1 MKKSFLFFIACT
13 LMTTACTKQQQTTG
27 IDLNNLDLTAV
38 PQNDFYQF
46 ACGGWMEHNPLT
58 AEYSRFGSFDKLGL
72 QNLEQVNGLIQE
84 IAEEAKTE
92 KGKPKGSIEQKIG
105 DLYNLSMD
113 TARRDQEGIAAVL
126 PTLAEIEAIESR
138 EELSQALGAALDYS
152 LWAMYVDADAMNS
165 SMNIL
170 NSYQGGFS
178 LGEKEY
184 YIDEDEHTR
193 SIRAAYVAYVE
204 KLFGL
209 FGYAD
214 AAERAQTVLRMET
227 RLAKA
232 AYNNVELRDPQR
244 NYNKMTV
251 DELQA
256 LVPQVNW
263 KVYFDAL
270 GVQIDSLSVGQIPH
284 LQEAGRMLADE
295 SLEDLKTLFTWQVIE
310 GAASYLT
317 TEIYMTSFDF
327 YGRVLSGTEEPRPLW
342 KRAVSV
348 VNGTLGEA
356 VGQMYVKKYF
366 PEENKAR
373 MLALVK
379 NLQKALGI
387 RIENLEWMS
396 RETKDK
402 ALEKLNAMTI
412 KIGYPDTWRDYSA
425 LDIDP
430 ADTYYANLQRAA
442 KFEQAY
448 SLSYLGKPVDKTKWY
463 MTPQTV
469 NAYYNPSSNEI
480 CFPAG
485 ILQYPFFD
493 MSADDAFN
501 YGAIGVV
508 IGHEMTHG
516 FDDQGC
522 RFDKDGNMVNWW
534 TEADKAAF
542 DARTKVMEEAFNK
555 IEVAPGVHANGAF
568 TLGENIA
575 DHGGLQVSY
584 LAFTLNEEAKAEK
597 DRLTDR
603 DGFTPAQ
610 RFFLAYANVWAG
622 NIRPEEI
629 LQRTK
634 SDPHSLGRWR
644 VNGALPQINAW
655 YEAWNVTE
663 ESPMYV
669 APNERVSIW

>member
-1 MKKSFLFFIACT
+1 MKKIIFT
-13 LMTTACTKQQQTTG
+13 LAAFAFMTTACTTKQQTTG
-27 IDLNNLDLTAV
+27 IDLANLDTTAV

-46 ACGGWMEHNPLT
+46 ACGGWMAANPLT
-58 AEYSRFGSFDKLGL
+58 PEYSRFGSFDKLGL
-72 QNLEQVNGLIQE
+72 NNLEQVNGLIQE
-84 IAEEAKTE
+84 IAAK
-92 KGKPKGSIEQKIG
+92 KHPQGSIAQKIG
-105 DLYNLSMD
+105 DMYNLAMD
-113 TARRDQEGIAAVL
+113 TARRDQEGIEPVRK
-126 PTLAEIEAIESR
+126 TLAEIEGIEDRSQ
-138 EELSQALGAALDYS
+138 LSKALGAAMDYS

-165 SMNIL
+165 AMNIM
-170 NSYQGGFS
+170 NEYQSGFS

-184 YIDEDEHTR
+184 YLDEDEQTVA
-193 SIRAAYVAYVE
+193 IRNAYVAYIE

-209 FGYAD
+209 FGFENGD
-214 AAERAQTVLRMET
+214 EKAQTVLRMET

-232 AYNNVELRDPQR
+232 AYSNVELRDPIA
-244 NYNKMTV
+244 NYNKMSIA
-251 DELQA
+251 ELQE

-263 KVYFDAL
+263 TEYFEAL
-270 GVQIDSLSVGQIPH
+270 GVTLDSISIGQIPH

-295 SLEDLKTLFTWQVIE
+295 PLEDLKTLFTWQVID
-310 GAASYLT
+310 GATSYLT
-317 TEIYMTSFDF
+317 SEIYQASFDF
-327 YGRVLSGTEEPRPLW
+327 YGKVISGREEPSPLW
-342 KRAVSV
+342 KRAVGI

-356 VGQMYVKKYF
+356 VGQMYVAKYF

-396 RETKDK
+396 EETKAK
-402 ALEKLNAMTI
+402 ALEKLNAFTI
-412 KIGYPDTWRDYSA
+412 KIGYPDTWRDYTA
-425 LDIDP
+425 LDVN
-430 ADTYYANLQRAA
+430 AKDTYYANLQRAA
-442 KFEQAY
+442 KFEQEY

-522 RFDKDGNMVNWW
+522 HFDKDGNMINWW
-534 TEADKAAF
+534 TEEDKKAF
-542 DARTKVMEEAFNK
+542 DERTKVMEEAFNR

-584 LAFTLNEEAKAEK
+584 LAFCLNEEAKPEAE
-597 DRLTDR
+597 RLQTR

-629 LQRTK
+629 LNRTK

-655 YEAWNVTE
+655 YDAWNVTE

-669 APNERVSIW
+669 APEERVSIW